1 MAPRSAPLLF
11 VLLLVHGAASF
22 VPSNKIALKDALVEW
37 GSDATT
43 AETEY
48 GHISTW
54 NTSAIT
60 DMAWLFCSFYIDASS
75 AYPSGTRCINYGYC
89 CIPGL
94 ATFNEI
100 LDGWDTSSVTSMDY
114 MFYYAEAFNQPL
126 DFDTSSVNTMVYMF
140 KYAVFNQPL
149 DFNTSSVTNMA
160 GMFSRTEA
168 FNQPLDFDTSSVTS
182 MNGMFYFAEAFN
194 QPLDFDTSS
203 VTDIAYMFHYAY
215 SFDQVVCFDTS
226 SVTGGRGYSAE
237 DAISGMFDGSNGTLC
252 PSPTP
257 LPTAPSATPSAV
269 PISAPSAGPIPAP
282 AASPTPV
289 PTMINPAPTPF
300 SVDSQ
305 CTDCG
310 RRLTGRTLLFG
321 YLSCC

>member
-60 DMAWLFCSFYIDASS
+60 DMAWLFCASSDASS
-75 AYPSGTRCINYGYC
+75 AYPSGTRCILYGYC
-89 CIPGL
+89 CISGL

-100 LDGWDTSSVTSMDY
+100 LDGWDTSSVTTMDY

-126 DFDTSSVNTMVYMF
+126 DFDTSSVNTMLHMF
-140 KYAVFNQPL
+140 KYAMFNQPL
-149 DFNTSSVTNMA
+149 DFDTSSVTNMA
-160 GMFSRTEA
+160 GMFSHTEA

-203 VTDIAYMFHYAY
+203 VTNIAYMFHY
-215 SFDQVVCFDTS
+215 
-226 SVTGGRGYSAE
+226 GK
-237 DAISGMFDGSNGTLC
+237 II
-252 PSPTP
+252 P
-257 LPTAPSATPSAV
+257 LV
-269 PISAPSAGPIPAP
+269 
-282 AASPTPV
+282 
-289 PTMINPAPTPF
+289 
-300 SVDSQ
+300 
-305 CTDCG
+305 
-310 RRLTGRTLLFG
+310 
-321 YLSCC
+321 